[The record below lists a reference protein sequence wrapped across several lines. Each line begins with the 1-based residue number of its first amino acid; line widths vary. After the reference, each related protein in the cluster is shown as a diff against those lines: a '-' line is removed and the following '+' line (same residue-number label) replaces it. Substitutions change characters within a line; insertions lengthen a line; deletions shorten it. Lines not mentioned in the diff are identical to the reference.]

1 MSLHKEFADQ
11 GLKIIA
17 VNVGDKSKEDVAKFV
32 REQEIPYTV
41 LLDGPAVFKKQYLET
56 GIPQTYL
63 IDRSGV
69 IQHRHTGW
77 HDGDHEKLQKQIA
90 ELLKS

>member
-11 GLKIIA
+11 GLKIVA
-17 VNVGDKSKEDVAKFV
+17 VNADYESKKDVAKFV
-32 REQEIPYTV
+32 REQGIPYTV
-41 LLDGPAVFKKQYLET
+41 LLDGPAVHQRQYLEKS
-56 GIPQTYL
+56 IPQTYL
-63 IDRSGV
+63 IDRAGV
-69 IQHRHTGW
+69 IQYRHTGW

>member
-1 MSLHKEFADQ
+1 M
-11 GLKIIA
+11 
-17 VNVGDKSKEDVAKFV
+17 NVGSEAKEDVAKFV

-41 LLDGPAVFKKQYLET
+41 LLDGPAVFKKQYKDK

-63 IDRSGV
+63 IDRSGI
-69 IQHRHTGW
+69 IQYRHTGW
-77 HDGDHEKLQKQIA
+77 RDGDHEKLQKRIA

>member
-1 MSLHKEFADQ
+1 M
-11 GLKIIA
+11 
-17 VNVGDKSKEDVAKFV
+17 NVGGDSKEQVAKFV
-32 REQEIPYTV
+32 REQGIPYTV
-41 LLDGPAVFKKQYLET
+41 LLDGPAVFTKQYKDK

-69 IQHRHTGW
+69 IQDRHTGW
-77 HDGDHEKLQKQIA
+77 RDGDHEKLQQQIA